1 VSNREL
7 EGGRAAFGIVLGP
20 GPRLAGIEPLA
31 RAASAQVN
39 AGVALA
45 FERITDLSELLAP
58 RGARGRL
65 VLDLDHL
72 PLEDLGFVRRFLAS
86 ARGWSLL
93 LVGEDTGH
101 RAARAAL
108 AMERTRFLPWPPD
121 IAQLTE
127 LAAAPADLRPVA
139 RQAPQP
145 VPASVSAVSPM
156 AAHLT
161 ELADLAERAQ
171 HAVAAARAPG
181 GSEAEPP
188 AELGRLAR
196 LARALSYAAAPPAL
210 SRAELELGPLV
221 EDLLAALTLRGK
233 KAPRFLYR
241 GSRGILVRGARAP
254 LASALES
261 ALLLARSCAGAGE
274 IVRVQVGFSEGAAST
289 AEVSVEFPVG
299 PLAGAD
305 PADPFSGDGAAQL
318 SEVGPGDFA
327 AARAVVRGLGG
338 SLDLGL
344 GEGGTARLRIALP
357 AEAAPT
363 TAELEAEHPTEER
376 TAV

>member
-7 EGGRAAFGIVLGP
+7 EGGRAAFGVVLGP
-20 GPRLAGIEPLA
+20 GPRLAEIETLA

-39 AGVALA
+39 SGLAVA
-45 FERITDLSELLAP
+45 FERIADLAELLAP
-58 RGARGRL
+58 RGSRGRL

-72 PLEDLGFVRRFLAS
+72 PLEDLGFVRRFLS
-86 ARGWSLL
+86 TARGWSLL
-93 LVGEDTGH
+93 LVGEDAGH

-108 AMERTRFLPWPPD
+108 ALERTRFLPWPPD
-121 IAQLTE
+121 IAQLME
-127 LAAAPADLRPVA
+127 LAAAPADLRPQP
-139 RQAPQP
+139 RPQAA
-145 VPASVSAVSPM
+145 PASGAPSQAGPL
-156 AAHLT
+156 AAHLS

-171 HAVAAARAPG
+171 LSVAGVG
-181 GSEAEPP
+181 GAESEAPP
-188 AELGRLAR
+188 ELARVTR
-196 LARALSYAAAPPAL
+196 LARALSFAAAPPVL
-210 SRAELELGPLV
+210 SRAELELGPVV

-241 GSRGILVRGARAP
+241 GARGIRVRAARGP

-274 IVRVQVGFSEGAAST
+274 IVRVQLGFSEEARAA
-289 AEVSVEFPVG
+289 EISVEFPAG

-305 PADPFSGDGAAQL
+305 PTEPLSGAAGIAL
-318 SEVGPGDFA
+318 AEVGPGDFA

-338 SLDLGL
+338 SLDLAFPEAAL
-344 GEGGTARLRIALP
+344 AKLRIALP
-357 AEAAPT
+357 AEAAPAG
-363 TAELEAEHPTEER
+363 AELEAEQPAEER